1 MKMKNNPEL
10 QEIVEKNLPN
20 NHIEA
25 WSVIEKALKKA
36 TNLGVFELEESPLI
50 YFSREVMKIFLRNEM
65 LSRAK
70 PITDKEELAE
80 IESINNSNNLLI
92 SE

>member
-1 MKMKNNPEL
+1 MKNNPEL
-10 QEIVEKNLPN
+10 QQIVEQNIPN

-36 TNLGVFELEESPLI
+36 TNLGVFELEEAPII

-70 PITDKEELAE
+70 PVTDKSELAE
-80 IESINNSNNLLI
+80 IQSINDSNNLL